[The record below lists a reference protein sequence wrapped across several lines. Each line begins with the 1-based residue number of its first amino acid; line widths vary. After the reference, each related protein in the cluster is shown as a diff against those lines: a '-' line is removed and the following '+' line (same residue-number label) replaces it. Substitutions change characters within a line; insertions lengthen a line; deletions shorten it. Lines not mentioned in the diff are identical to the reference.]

1 VAAPAAIL
9 RSMEDRYSLSDRQ
22 IYGAEDDADM
32 DSILNAI
39 DRQLN
44 RAENA
49 PAAKSKSAPSPKAK
63 LTPQQSPAPKAS
75 SCVKNA
81 FRTQAEAR
89 TGLNRW
95 QEADPTDNKVPH
107 RVYPCDRCD
116 GWHLTRKRS
125 GKRKPAWD
133 KNPDWTRSPAQ
144 LAKLEKR
151 FEGPDSR

>member
-1 VAAPAAIL
+1 
-9 RSMEDRYSLSDRQ
+9 MEERYSLSDRQ

-32 DSILNAI
+32 DAILNAI

-44 RAENA
+44 RAEAA
-49 PAAKSKSAPSPKAK
+49 PATKTKATRPLKTKSTPPPSPVA
-63 LTPQQSPAPKAS
+63 KAS
-75 SCVKNA
+75 SCTKNA

-89 TGLNRW
+89 EALSRW
-95 QEADPTDNKVPH
+95 QKAEKADVNLPH

-116 GWHLTRKRS
+116 AWHLTRKQS

-151 FEGPDSR
+151 FAGPNSR